1 MLIKFHPVPQLG
13 LVLVTNTF
21 LSIVV
26 LILFGREAS
35 MTRHWQLLFVT
46 CVMANVISGGAHAEE
61 DPLIKRVKTTWR
73 AQDGATID
81 DILPRVAKVAHFV
94 SRGWE
99 VGQKHDSED
108 SVSLSW
114 TRSQDDKPDDE
125 YRITW
130 DISAAGAISLGP
142 AYAKTMHL
150 GWRPFAL
157 SLIAREVAEKYPQPN
172 VAFLRDA
179 SNYNFVVTAQG
190 GLGDLLKKGR
200 CTIGTPVLL
209 NYVVL
214 PKEAAKDDLWRLQ
227 LSVDCEIAGPSYFTR
242 GGVIIFTKKNSD
254 TWQPASF
261 FARRIAKYLPGH
273 WFEQEEPDERRTFD
287 AVRKALEGT
296 R

>member
-1 MLIKFHPVPQLG
+1 
-13 LVLVTNTF
+13 
-21 LSIVV
+21 
-26 LILFGREAS
+26 
-35 MTRHWQLLFVT
+35 
-46 CVMANVISGGAHAEE
+46 
-61 DPLIKRVKTTWR
+61 
-73 AQDGATID
+73 
-81 DILPRVAKVAHFV
+81 
-94 SRGWE
+94 
-99 VGQKHDSED
+99 
-108 SVSLSW
+108 
-114 TRSQDDKPDDE
+114 
-125 YRITW
+125 
-130 DISAAGAISLGP
+130 
-142 AYAKTMHL
+142 MHL

-172 VAFLRDA
+172 VAFLFDA

-190 GLGDLLKKGR
+190 ELGDLLKKGR
-200 CTIGTPVLL
+200 CTIGTPVVL

-273 WFEQEEPDERRTFD
+273 WFEQEEPDERRAFD